1 MKIFKKCA
9 CIALALVMAQGV
21 AVTSFAAET
30 YANESSATVS
40 IAGSSAVTRT
50 TSIELGV
57 GQGKDVNGLLFV
69 SGRASYSS
77 KNPDIVSVSNG
88 GKMRGVK
95 AGRGTVRVDMLDTG
109 EAYECYV
116 TVKAAPTG
124 VVLNKTSVT
133 QGVGQSFTLTPS
145 VSPSGT
151 INKVTWSTNNRAVAT
166 VSTSGVVNCLSVG
179 TATITART
187 YNGKTATC
195 TVTVKAAPTSL
206 TLNKTSLTIATSM
219 TYNLIGTVSPSGA
232 FDALTFKSS
241 NTGIATV
248 SSKGVIRGRSVG
260 TVTITATTYNGKSA
274 SCKVTVKP
282 APTAVK
288 LSKTSLVLS
297 SGSTTSVASTLTP
310 SNAYNS
316 STWKS
321 SNTNVATVTGGVIY
335 AKAAGTATITVTTY
349 NGKSASCN
357 VTVKAAPTAVKLSR
371 TSLSLEKGK
380 TFTLT
385 KTLTPSNAYD
395 SVTWTSSNSNV
406 ASVSSSGVV
415 TAKGV
420 GTATV
425 TVKTYNGK
433 TASCTVTVKAAD
445 DTAAITNEVV
455 RLVNAERKKKG
466 LSALTTTTK
475 LTAAAQKRAV
485 EISQSFSHTRPN
497 GTSCFT
503 IFSEYGISNSGG
515 GANVA
520 CGYSSPQS
528 VMDGWMESSGHKANI
543 LNSNFK
549 SIGVGYYVKDGS
561 KYWVQLFIA

>member
-1 MKIFKKCA
+1 M
-9 CIALALVMAQGV
+9 
-21 AVTSFAAET
+21 
-30 YANESSATVS
+30 
-40 IAGSSAVTRT
+40 
-50 TSIELGV
+50 
-57 GQGKDVNGLLFV
+57 
-69 SGRASYSS
+69 
-77 KNPDIVSVSNG
+77 
-88 GKMRGVK
+88 
-95 AGRGTVRVDMLDTG
+95 
-109 EAYECYV
+109 
-116 TVKAAPTG
+116 
-124 VVLNKTSVT
+124 
-133 QGVGQSFTLTPS
+133 
-145 VSPSGT
+145 
-151 INKVTWSTNNRAVAT
+151 
-166 VSTSGVVNCLSVG
+166 
-179 TATITART
+179 
-187 YNGKTATC
+187 
-195 TVTVKAAPTSL
+195 
-206 TLNKTSLTIATSM
+206 
-219 TYNLIGTVSPSGA
+219 
-232 FDALTFKSS
+232 
-241 NTGIATV
+241 
-248 SSKGVIRGRSVG
+248 
-260 TVTITATTYNGKSA
+260 
-274 SCKVTVKP
+274 
-282 APTAVK
+282 
-288 LSKTSLVLS
+288 
-297 SGSTTSVASTLTP
+297 
-310 SNAYNS
+310 
-316 STWKS
+316 
-321 SNTNVATVTGGVIY
+321 
-335 AKAAGTATITVTTY
+335 
-349 NGKSASCN
+349 
-357 VTVKAAPTAVKLSR
+357 
-371 TSLSLEKGK
+371 SLEKGK

-515 GANVA
+515 GENVA